1 MTDDNVHDLPSALR
15 FLDRHV
21 NLEAAAGRIH
31 GLSLDAMRGLTDVM
45 GRPQLD
51 VRTVH
56 VTGTNGKGS
65 VSAMCRRCW
74 SPPVSE
80 WEAITARMSTRSVNA
95 SP

>member
-65 VSAMCRRCW
+65 VSAM
-74 SPPVSE
+74 VSSLL
-80 WEAITARMSTRSVNA
+80 R
-95 SP
+95 